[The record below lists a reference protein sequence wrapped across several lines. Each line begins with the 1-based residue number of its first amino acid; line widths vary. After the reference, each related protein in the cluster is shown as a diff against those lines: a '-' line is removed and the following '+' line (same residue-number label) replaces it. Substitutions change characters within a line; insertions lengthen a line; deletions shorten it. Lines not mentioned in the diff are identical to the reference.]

1 MRRVAKRV
9 QQMRFLSFTST
20 LNALFPI
27 GQYLLHIPSRLLQRL
42 NVCFD
47 ILKFFLSKLVN
58 ATAGNAPTITS
69 FQHLGQ
75 FSQRESDAKCP
86 LHNQHSFRSALR
98 VNAITRRC
106 SPGLGQNSDLFIM
119 SNCVWTHAGCLGE
132 SAGTERLGT
141 FAFHH
146 KDYQPW
152 NAFQS
157 QAVFSTSRSNPDCYH
172 ALVPTTKLIALI
184 AVFFFTSMIS
194 VVTGSTSLITVPV
207 MIQVGIEPHAA
218 IATNM
223 MALVFMSLG
232 GTVPFLRGAVV
243 PRRMLPGLI
252 AVTIIGS
259 TLGALLLLQ
268 VSTRALELIIAMA
281 MAGIV
286 IFSVA
291 KRDFGMV
298 EGNAILSGKQQIGG
312 YAAAFLLAIYGGF
325 FSGGYVTLLT
335 TALILLAGMTL
346 LQSVATTKIINI
358 FSSAA
363 ATVIFVRRG
372 LVDWRLGALLGLTM
386 FLGAMIGGYVTLKLN
401 PLWIRRIFVAAALG
415 LAVKMALGAFGH

>member
-1 MRRVAKRV
+1 
-9 QQMRFLSFTST
+9 
-20 LNALFPI
+20 
-27 GQYLLHIPSRLLQRL
+27 
-42 NVCFD
+42 
-47 ILKFFLSKLVN
+47 
-58 ATAGNAPTITS
+58 
-69 FQHLGQ
+69 
-75 FSQRESDAKCP
+75 
-86 LHNQHSFRSALR
+86 
-98 VNAITRRC
+98 
-106 SPGLGQNSDLFIM
+106 
-119 SNCVWTHAGCLGE
+119 
-132 SAGTERLGT
+132 
-141 FAFHH
+141 
-146 KDYQPW
+146 
-152 NAFQS
+152 
-157 QAVFSTSRSNPDCYH
+157 
-172 ALVPTTKLIALI
+172 VPTTKLIALI